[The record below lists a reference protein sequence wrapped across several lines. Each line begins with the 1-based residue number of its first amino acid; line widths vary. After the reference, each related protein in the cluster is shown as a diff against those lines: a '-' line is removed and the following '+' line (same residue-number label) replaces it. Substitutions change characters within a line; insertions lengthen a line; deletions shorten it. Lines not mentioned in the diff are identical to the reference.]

1 MYRIYSAPAG
11 AVDIS
16 PLERDKLLHKDAA
29 SMDEAI
35 GWAAHMSRT
44 GHAVLLIEGDDGTM
58 LGAGEIA
65 SALRQRMS

>member
-1 MYRIYSAPAG
+1 MYRVYSAPAG
-11 AVDIS
+11 AEDIS
-16 PLERDKLLHKDAA
+16 PLERDKLLHRDVHDMDA
-29 SMDEAI
+29 AI
-35 GWAAHMSRT
+35 GWAVHMSRT

>member
-1 MYRIYSAPAG
+1 MYRVYSAPAG
-11 AVDIS
+11 AENIS
-16 PLERDKLLHKDAA
+16 PFEKDRLLHRNLAT
-29 SMDEAI
+29 MDEAI